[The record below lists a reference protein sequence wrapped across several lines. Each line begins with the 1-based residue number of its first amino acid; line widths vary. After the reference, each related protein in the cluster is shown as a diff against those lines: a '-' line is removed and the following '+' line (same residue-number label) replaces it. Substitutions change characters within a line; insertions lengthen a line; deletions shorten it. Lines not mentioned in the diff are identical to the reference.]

1 MKTESYRLVKEMEHI
16 NPTNVDCFKPIENMS
31 TLIPQTLLEM
41 IPDLYETE
49 EISDPICHIKLFT
62 PDSNW
67 TWYVIEFSKEDSKTC
82 FGFVQGME
90 SELGYFS
97 LDDLELLRGSLGLP
111 IERDLSFKSTLLSKI
126 KSVQ

>member
-1 MKTESYRLVKEMEHI
+1 MM
-16 NPTNVDCFKPIENMS
+16 MS
-31 TLIPQTLLEM
+31 ILIPLELLIV

-97 LDDLELLRGSLGLP
+97 LDELELLRGSLGLP
-111 IERDLSFKSTLLSKI
+111 IERDLSFKPTLLSKI
-126 KSVQ
+126 KRG